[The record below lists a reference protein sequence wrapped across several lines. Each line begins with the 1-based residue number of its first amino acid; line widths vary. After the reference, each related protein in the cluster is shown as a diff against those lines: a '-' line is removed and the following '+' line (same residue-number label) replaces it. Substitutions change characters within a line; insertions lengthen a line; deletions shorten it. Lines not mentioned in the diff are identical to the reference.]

1 MADDKEKLLIELA
14 LEGSQESIAEI
25 ADLENKLKDL
35 NKRIK
40 EEKKVTAETKRE
52 QIDLRN
58 QKKKLNKEIQEN
70 IKNFGKSSK
79 SVHELGN
86 TYNDLVTK
94 NRILKKEYKDLD
106 PAIEG
111 NAEKMQGLAE
121 EINNNSNT
129 LKEYDAAL
137 GDNFRNVGNYKGAIT
152 EALEES
158 GLFGKEM
165 GMINKVQETFTK
177 VTQGAGK
184 AVSNI
189 KDDFAAFKG
198 NILKGNKA
206 TGKSI
211 KSLKGLR
218 IALIQTGIGAIVV
231 ALGLL
236 LALMSKWQPVIDLAT
251 KAMTMLGSVI
261 NELVERAG
269 KLGTAIVKLF
279 KGDFKGA
286 AEEASAAVDNLGSAL
301 VDAAKNGAKIADLEV
316 KLRGLRREVEKNVQS
331 LESQKAI
338 AQLIADDNTRNF
350 ELRKQQA
357 QKARKLD
364 KEIAEEKLRIAN
376 KEYALALLQS
386 KNNQKDEAARTKSH
400 EATLAR
406 RQAQLDLRL
415 VIQENAKLQ
424 REIRNDAAEAE
435 LDILIDGFDNQK
447 TINEK
452 QIENDKK
459 TFDVRRNILAATAQ
473 LGTKSFVEQIAIIQ
487 KLTKEQ
493 VNANDLLAEQ
503 DAVALVQ
510 KITELELGEAI
521 QKRVLEII
529 KERKIALSDF
539 AELEQDLNEQELES
553 TKQTELKKL
562 ELEKRANKDNLDD
575 LIATIEKERNLK
587 LKAVQDDE
595 VAKAL
600 IIAESEDKITA
611 IKKAAADKQTTD
623 TNEAQNKRTEIIS
636 QAEKNIGDI
645 MAIAA
650 NLFEAQKNSE
660 LNAAGDNAEK
670 REAIEKKFAKR
681 QQKVSILQAIINGAL
696 GISKTMA
703 MLGPAAFTPLGLGT
717 MALIAATT
725 ASQVAVIA
733 SQKFAK
739 GGLVHGRSHAEGG
752 EKFAVGG
759 RVAELEGGEAVI
771 NRNSTAMFKPIL
783 SAINEAGGGKKF
795 AFGGITPDAQLSSLN
810 TADMAD
816 DIGSVVANQLNT
828 LRVINVVSDTTSKQ
842 ISISNVESEAI
853 F

>member
-1 MADDKEKLLIELA
+1 MADEQILIELA
-14 LEGSQESIAEI
+14 LEGSQESIAQV
-25 ADLENKLKDL
+25 ADLENRLKDL

-40 EEKKVTAETKRE
+40 EEGKITAKTKKE

-58 QKKKLNKEIQEN
+58 QKKKLNKEIQDN
-70 IKNFGKSSK
+70 IKNFGLSSK
-79 SVHELGN
+79 NVHELGN

-111 NAEKMQGLAE
+111 NAERMQELAE

-152 EALEES
+152 EALQES
-158 GLFGKEM
+158 GLFGKEL

-218 IALIQTGIGAIVV
+218 LALIQTGIGAIVV

-251 KAMTMLGSVI
+251 KAMTILGTVI

-286 AEEASAAVDNLGSAL
+286 AEEATKAVDNFGSAII
-301 VDAAKNGAKIADLEV
+301 DAAKNGAKIADLEG
-316 KLRGLRREVEKNVQS
+316 KLRALRREVDKNVQS

-350 ELRKQQA
+350 ELRRKQA
-357 QKARKLD
+357 EKVRKLD
-364 KEIAEEKLRIAN
+364 KEIAEEKLRLAN

-386 KNNQKDEAARTKSH
+386 KNNKKDEAARTKSH
-400 EATLAR
+400 EAILKR

-415 VIQENAKLQ
+415 VTQENAKLQ
-424 REIRNDAAEAE
+424 REINRDQLEAQ

-452 QIENDKK
+452 LIEDDKK
-459 TFDVRRNILAATAQ
+459 TFDERRNILAATAQ
-473 LGTKSFVEQIAIIQ
+473 LGTKSFEEQIAIIQ

-503 DAVALVQ
+503 DAVALVK
-510 KITELELGEAI
+510 KIEALKLDEI
-521 QKRVLEII
+521 SQTRLLEII
-529 KERKIALSDF
+529 RERRTAVSDF
-539 AELEQDLNEQELES
+539 AELEKDLNEQELES

-575 LIATIEKERNLK
+575 LIATIKKERDIK
-587 LKAVQDDE
+587 LQAVQDDE

-611 IKKAAADKQTTD
+611 IKKAAADQQTTD
-623 TNEAQNKRTEIIS
+623 ANEAQNKRTEIVS
-636 QAEKNIGDI
+636 QAEKNIGEI
-645 MAIAA
+645 MAIAS
-650 NLFEAQKNSE
+650 NLFQAQMNNE

-696 GISKTMA
+696 AASKTLA
-703 MLGPAAFTPLGLGT
+703 QLGGVGAITPAGIAALG
-717 MALIAATT
+717 LIAAST

-739 GGLVHGRSHAEGG
+739 GGLVHGKSHAQGG

-810 TADMAD
+810 TANMAD

-828 LRVINVVSDTTSKQ
+828 LRVVNVVSDTTSKQ

>member
-1 MADDKEKLLIELA
+1 MADEQILIELA
-14 LEGSQESIAEI
+14 LEGSQESIAQV
-25 ADLENKLKDL
+25 ADLENRLKDL

-40 EEKKVTAETKRE
+40 EEGKITAKTKKE

-58 QKKKLNKEIQEN
+58 QKKKLNKEIQDN
-70 IKNFGKSSK
+70 IKNFGLSSK
-79 SVHELGN
+79 NVHELGN

-111 NAEKMQGLAE
+111 NAERMQELAE

-152 EALEES
+152 EALQES
-158 GLFGKEM
+158 GLFGKEL

-218 IALIQTGIGAIVV
+218 LALIQTGIGAIVV

-251 KAMTMLGSVI
+251 KAMTILGTVI

-286 AEEASAAVDNLGSAL
+286 AEEATKAVDNFGSAII
-301 VDAAKNGAKIADLEV
+301 DAAKNGAKIADLEG
-316 KLRGLRREVEKNVQS
+316 KLRALRREVDKNVQS

-350 ELRKQQA
+350 ELRRK
-357 QKARKLD
+357 KAEKVRKLD
-364 KEIAEEKLRIAN
+364 KEIAEEKLRLAN

-386 KNNQKDEAARTKSH
+386 KNNKKDEAARTKSH
-400 EATLAR
+400 EAILKR

-415 VIQENAKLQ
+415 VTQENAKLQ
-424 REIRNDAAEAE
+424 REINRDQLEAQ

-452 QIENDKK
+452 LIEDDKK
-459 TFDVRRNILAATAQ
+459 TFDERRNILAATAQ
-473 LGTKSFVEQIAIIQ
+473 LGTKSFEEQIAIIQ

-503 DAVALVQ
+503 DAVALVK
-510 KITELELGEAI
+510 KIEALKLDEI
-521 QKRVLEII
+521 SQTRLLEII
-529 KERKIALSDF
+529 RERRTAVSDF
-539 AELEQDLNEQELES
+539 AELEKDLNEQELES

-575 LIATIEKERNLK
+575 LIATIKKERDIK
-587 LKAVQDDE
+587 LQAVQDDE

-611 IKKAAADKQTTD
+611 IKKAAADQQTTD
-623 TNEAQNKRTEIIS
+623 ANEAQNKRTEIVS
-636 QAEKNIGDI
+636 QAEKNIGEI
-645 MAIAA
+645 MAIAS
-650 NLFEAQKNSE
+650 NLFQAQMNNE

-696 GISKTMA
+696 AASKTLA
-703 MLGPAAFTPLGLGT
+703 QLGGVGAITPAGIAALG
-717 MALIAATT
+717 LIAAST

-739 GGLVHGRSHAEGG
+739 GGLVHGKSHAQGG

-810 TADMAD
+810 TANMAD

-828 LRVINVVSDTTSKQ
+828 LRVVNVVSDTTSKQ

>member
-1 MADDKEKLLIELA
+1 MADEQILIELA
-14 LEGSQESIAEI
+14 LQGSQESIAQV

-40 EEKKVTAETKRE
+40 EEGKITAKTKKE

-58 QKKKLNKEIQEN
+58 QKKKLNKEIQDN

-79 SVHELGN
+79 NVHELGN

-111 NAEKMQGLAE
+111 NAERMQELAE

-152 EALEES
+152 EALQES
-158 GLFGKEM
+158 GLFGKEL

-218 IALIQTGIGAIVV
+218 LALIQTGIGAIVV
-231 ALGLL
+231 ALGML

-251 KAMTMLGSVI
+251 KAMTMLGTVI

-286 AEEASAAVDNLGSAL
+286 AEEATKAVDNFGSAII
-301 VDAAKNGAKIADLEV
+301 DAAKNGAKIADLEV
-316 KLRGLRREVEKNVQS
+316 KLRGLRREVDKNVQS

-350 ELRKQQA
+350 ELRRQQA
-357 QKARKLD
+357 QKVRKLD
-364 KEIAEEKLRIAN
+364 KEIAEEKLRLAN

-386 KNNQKDEAARTKSH
+386 KNNKKDEAARTKSH
-400 EATLAR
+400 EAILAR

-424 REIRNDAAEAE
+424 REIDRDQLEAQ

-452 QIENDKK
+452 LIEDDKK
-459 TFDVRRNILAATAQ
+459 TFDERRNILAATAQ
-473 LGTKSFVEQIAIIQ
+473 LGTKSFEEQIGIIQ

-503 DAVALVQ
+503 DAVALVK
-510 KITELELGEAI
+510 KIEALKLDEI
-521 QKRVLEII
+521 SQTRLLEII
-529 KERKIALSDF
+529 RERRIAVSDF
-539 AELEQDLNEQELES
+539 AELEKDLNEQELES

-562 ELEKRANKDNLDD
+562 ELEKRANKDNLKD
-575 LIATIEKERNLK
+575 LEQTLIKERK
-587 LKAVQDDE
+587 LLLD
-595 VAKAL
+595 
-600 IIAESEDKITA
+600 
-611 IKKAAADKQTTD
+611 
-623 TNEAQNKRTEIIS
+623 NEALTEQERQQIIFDSEEKIKAIRKQAS
-636 QAEKNIGDI
+636 QALQDIDNETQQKRLETISNTEQRIGDI
-645 MAIAA
+645 IQSFT
-650 NLFEAQKNSE
+650 NLYEAQKNRE
-660 LNAAGDNAEK
+660 LAAAGDNAKK
-670 REAIEKKFAKR
+670 REEIERKFAIKSQR
-681 QQKVSILQAIINGAL
+681 IAIADTLIRGAL
-696 GISKTMA
+696 AIMRI
-703 MLGPAAFTPLGLGT
+703 AADVPKVDFGASTI
-717 MALIAATT
+717 ALIAAQSALT
-725 ASQVAVIA
+725 ATQVAAIA

-739 GGLVHGRSHAEGG
+739 GGLVHGKSHAQGG

-810 TADMAD
+810 TANMAD

-828 LRVINVVSDTTSKQ
+828 LKVVNVVSDTTSKQ